1 MNSYYSP
8 GVPRTHSPF
17 FRAGKIVENFA
28 PPIPEKVNEPS
39 LNKTE
44 SRKYDNSTYSINRP
58 VAFAIRFSSHHIRPH
73 LFRAFASSA
82 RKATNSNAHAYSNRN
97 AFTDANAYTATLAN
111 PHADG
116 NTARRWQYEP
126 RQRRAEEHYDGHRRY
141 RYWL

>member
-1 MNSYYSP
+1 VNSYSSP
-8 GVPRTHSPF
+8 GAPRTHSPF

-73 LFRAFASSA
+73 LFCAFASSA

-97 AFTDANAYTATLAN
+97 AFTDANANADAN
-111 PHADG
+111 A
-116 NTARRWQYEP
+116 
-126 RQRRAEEHYDGHRRY
+126 
-141 RYWL
+141 